1 MSTSAFADSQHPITW
16 PSGFTAAASFTF
28 DVDAES
34 CVIAHDPTSTR
45 RMSLMSHQS
54 YGPKVAV
61 PRLLQILAR
70 QEVRGTFF
78 IPGFTAESYPD
89 VVRQIAD
96 GGHEVAHHG
105 YLHEPMQGIDA
116 ATEASYMD
124 RGLEALEKVAGI
136 RPVGYRAPW
145 WELNWHSPAL
155 LADRGFLY
163 DSSLLDGDAPY
174 RMSVAS
180 GSPSGAGDTR
190 DIVEIPV
197 DWTLDDWEQYA
208 FYPGVTGSGVIESP
222 AKVLEMWTL
231 EAEAHHSQGS
241 CFVLTNHPFISGRP
255 SKAVALERLIERV
268 KGMDG
273 MWVTTLEQIAEHTK
287 ATVSE
292 VHTHARIEVPAAPG
306 YGARFVPGR
315 VQVPAL
321 S

>member
-1 MSTSAFADSQHPITW
+1 MSTSTFADSQHPIIW
-16 PSGFTAAASFTF
+16 PAGFTAAASFTF

-70 QEVRGTFF
+70 QEVHGTFF

-89 VVRQIAD
+89 VVRQIVD

-268 KGMDG
+268 KAMDG
-273 MWVTTLEQIAEHTK
+273 MWVTTLERIAEHTK

-292 VHTHARIEVPAAPG
+292 VHTHARIDVPTYPG
-306 YGARFVPGR
+306 SGARFKPGQ

>member
-1 MSTSAFADSQHPITW
+1 MSTSAFADPQHPITW
-16 PSGFTAAASFTF
+16 PAGFTAAASFTF

-89 VVRQIAD
+89 VVRQIVD

-174 RMSVAS
+174 RMSVSS

-255 SKAVALERLIERV
+255 SKAVALEQLIERV

-292 VHTHARIEVPAAPG
+292 VHTHARIDVPVVPG
-306 YGARFVPGR
+306 FGARFKPGQ

>member
-1 MSTSAFADSQHPITW
+1 MNQPAIADALHPITW
-16 PSGFTAAASFTF
+16 PDGAKAAASFTF

-34 CVIAHDPTSTR
+34 CTIAHEPTSTR
-45 RMSLMSHQS
+45 RMSLMTHQS

-61 PRLLQILAR
+61 PRLLKILER
-70 QEVRGTFF
+70 QDIKATFF

-89 VVRQIAD
+89 VVRRIVD
-96 GGHEVAHHG
+96 GGHEVGHHG

-124 RGLEALEKVAGI
+124 RGLEALAKVAGV

-145 WELNWHSPAL
+145 WELNWHSPGL
-155 LADRGFLY
+155 LANRGFLY

-174 RMSVAS
+174 RFAVAADD
-180 GSPSGAGDTR
+180 PR

-255 SKAVALERLIERV
+255 SKAVALEQLIERV
-268 KGMDG
+268 KAMDG
-273 MWVTTLEQIAEHTK
+273 MWVTTMEQIARHTK
-287 ATVSE
+287 ATVAG
-292 VHTHARIEVPAAPG
+292 VHTHARIDVPVFPGAGAQFEPAVVRQGVPA
-306 YGARFVPGR
+306 
-315 VQVPAL
+315 
-321 S
+321 

>member
-1 MSTSAFADSQHPITW
+1 MNKPAFADSLHPISW
-16 PSGFTAAASFTF
+16 PEGFRAAASFTF

-34 CVIAHDPTSTR
+34 CTIAHDPTSTR

-54 YGPKVAV
+54 YGPKIAV
-61 PRLLQILAR
+61 PRILQILER
-70 QEVRGTFF
+70 QDIKGTFF

-89 VVRQIAD
+89 VVRRIAD
-96 GGHEVAHHG
+96 AGHEIGHHG

-116 ATEASYMD
+116 ATEASYLD
-124 RGLEALEKVAGI
+124 RGLDALHKVAGI

-145 WELNWHSPAL
+145 WELIWQSPAL

-174 RMSVAS
+174 RRAVAD
-180 GSPSGAGDTR
+180 GDSR

-197 DWTLDDWEQYA
+197 DWALDDWEQYA

-222 AKVLEMWTL
+222 AKALEMWTL

-255 SKAVALERLIERV
+255 SRAVALEQLIERV
-268 KGMDG
+268 KDLDG
-273 MWVTTLEQIAEHTK
+273 MWVTTLAEIAGHT
-287 ATVSE
+287 ASTVQE
-292 VHTHARIEVPAAPG
+292 IHTHARIDVPTFPG
-306 YGARFVPGR
+306 AGATFRPA
-315 VQVPAL
+315 QVRNPEPAL
-321 S
+321 P

>member
-16 PSGFTAAASFTF
+16 PSGFSAAASFTF

-70 QEVRGTFF
+70 QEIRGTFF

-89 VVRQIAD
+89 VVRQIVD

-116 ATEASYMD
+116 ATEASYID

-174 RMSVAS
+174 RMSVSS

-231 EAEAHHSQGS
+231 EAQAHHSQGS

-255 SKAVALERLIERV
+255 SKAVALEQLIERA

-292 VHTHARIEVPAAPG
+292 VHTHARIDVPVAPG
-306 YGARFVPGR
+306 FGARFKPGM